1 MVTLAVGVTRCPATL
16 ALALILFE
24 EEGEGF
30 SSLPERPSFA
40 LFFDLVSEVEVLT
53 ISGGIGPMRLALVL
67 RFGAFCRRACCSTF
81 VLFLA
86 SAVLL
91 PSVECCNLRTF
102 SLFSFRQ
109 CYMLRRCAERR
120 DAICRIRV
128 QPSFGGLL
136 NFPLDF
142 GFSCFRFSKLFF
154 APANVVF

>member
-1 MVTLAVGVTRCPATL
+1 MGVTRCPATL

-53 ISGGIGPMRLALVL
+53 KVISGGIGPMRLALVL

-102 SLFSFRQ
+102 SLFFCFGS
-109 CYMLRRCAERR
+109 
-120 DAICRIRV
+120 AICCVGALSDETRSAGSV
-128 QPSFGGLL
+128 FSQASVSF
-136 NFPLDF
+136 
-142 GFSCFRFSKLFF
+142 
-154 APANVVF
+154 